1 MFDLTSSSSWLE
13 GRKRKLHFAD
23 PTPAVRVWAAIQ
35 LEAPAQ
41 NRKPSRGL
49 PCTAVA
55 GKQGGEM
62 GGFLQP
68 HSRTILCGDGQ
79 PLPIRA
85 VCSLKPR
92 PGVGS

>member
-13 GRKRKLHFAD
+13 GRKQKLHFAD
-23 PTPAVRVWAAIQ
+23 PTPAVRDWAAIQ

-68 HSRTILCGDGQ
+68 HSRTILRGDGQ
-79 PLPIRA
+79 PLPIQA
-85 VCSLKPR
+85 ACSLKPGL
-92 PGVGS
+92 GVGS